1 MEYTNIL
8 LPYSILYE
16 SKPDT
21 LAERFLIFIRKINSN
36 KTCNKKLRPINLI
49 SNLLKITSRA
59 ISKRVEDAIVASNI
73 MTRAQFA
80 YYKDRSP
87 AEIVR
92 NIKDI
97 IADSFDGDP
106 ETSFLFLS
114 SDYSA
119 AFDTV
124 SREYIY
130 NVLRIMNFPE
140 KNNQHD
146 QKPLQQFLL

>member
-1 MEYTNIL
+1 
-8 LPYSILYE
+8 
-16 SKPDT
+16 
-21 LAERFLIFIRKINSN
+21 
-36 KTCNKKLRPINLI
+36 
-49 SNLLKITSRA
+49 
-59 ISKRVEDAIVASNI
+59 

-80 YYKDRSP
+80 YYKNQSP

-140 KNNQHD
+140 K
-146 QKPLQQFLL
+146 KLI